1 MGISLFQSIESPPMP
16 PRTDK
21 EYGDT
26 SFTSVPP
33 ELLDAAR
40 DLARKRKVYPRDVFT
55 LAILDLITR
64 LNAGKTTKW
73 PQARPGKAGRPYH
86 TRLEVEV
93 LEKIRDASE
102 RHEVKTN
109 IFFMAALRDYLNR
122 NGYQFEI

>member
-1 MGISLFQSIESPPMP
+1 MP

-26 SFTSVPP
+26 SFTSIPP

-55 LAILDLITR
+55 LAILDLIHR
-64 LNAGKTTKW
+64 LDAGKTTKW
-73 PQARPGKAGRPYH
+73 PQARPGKAGKPYH

-93 LEKIRDASE
+93 LEKIRAASE

-109 IFFMAALRDYLNR
+109 IFFMAALRDYLTR
-122 NGYQFEI
+122 QGFQFDI